1 MNDILAGEYPEHYP
15 SQISLDTGSY
25 AGSLGFSLRRH
36 YVDDFHSRHVP
47 ALRGGG
53 LVLDLAG
60 NRIGKRGFFDIERYG
75 MDVLYANLSVAKLPD
90 VQAFAES
97 LPFRDAVFD
106 AVICS
111 EMLEHVPDPMA
122 VIKEISRVLKPNGV
136 LLASVPFLNRI
147 HGDPY
152 DYGRYTDSFWKAT
165 LERFGFREI
174 LIEKQ
179 GLFWSVMVDM
189 LREFL
194 YFKARN
200 FKTGFLVSLFGAV
213 VKLAKTTAV
222 KWDFST
228 AVSNNPVLSS
238 YTSGFG
244 IKAIKT

>member
-1 MNDILAGEYPEHYP
+1 M
-15 SQISLDTGSY
+15 
-25 AGSLGFSLRRH
+25 
-36 YVDDFHSRHVP
+36 
-47 ALRGGG
+47 
-53 LVLDLAG
+53 DLAG
-60 NRIGKRGFFDIERYG
+60 NRTAKRGFFDIERYG
-75 MDVLYANLSVAKLPD
+75 LDVLYANLSVAKLPD
-90 VQAFAES
+90 VQAYAES

-111 EMLEHVPDPMA
+111 EMLEHVLDP
-122 VIKEISRVLKPNGV
+122 VTVLKEISRVLKPNGV

-152 DYGRYTDSFWKAT
+152 DFGRYTDFFWRSK

-179 GLFWSVMVDM
+179 GLFWSVMADM

-200 FKTGFLVSLFGAV
+200 FKSSFLVSLFGAV
-213 VKLAKTTAV
+213 VKLAKSTAV

-244 IKAIKT
+244 IKATKT